1 MKLFNT
7 LTRSKELFTPLVDK
21 RVGLYACGP
30 TVYDFAH
37 IGNLRAYI
45 FVDILRRV
53 LELNGYEVKHVMNI
67 TDVGHLLS
75 NADEGEDR
83 MEVSAKRE
91 GKTAWEI
98 AAFYTEQFIKDLKM
112 LNVKLPDVMPKA
124 TDHIAEQIA
133 LVETLETKGF
143 TYRTSDGIYF
153 DTSKLSDYGKLA
165 RLNVEGQEAG
175 ARVQMGEKKHPTDFA
190 LWKFSPPESHRQ
202 MEWESPWGKGF
213 PGWHIECSAMSV
225 KYLGQP
231 FDIHTGGI
239 DHIPVHHTNEIAQS
253 EAAYGKPLARFWL
266 HNEFLTVD
274 GEKMSKSLGN
284 LYTVADLV
292 QKGFDPLD
300 YRFLVLMAHYRSKLN
315 FTLEALA
322 AAQASRRTLTQQIR
336 GLELWQ
342 QLPATKSLAADSGGP
357 KAEKDLIGSQAAAVK
372 RTVTDALN
380 DDLDTPKAIATLQ
393 TTTERFLN
401 LQERGELTRAGT
413 RTLTDFYRFVDEA
426 LGLNF
431 LWSKPV
437 PKEVLESLAEREQ
450 ARSDKNWQTADAKR
464 AEIETAGF
472 MVEDTPV
479 GPRLTVKL

>member
-1 MKLFNT
+1 MLHLYNT
-7 LTRSKELFTPLVDK
+7 FTRSKEVFTPLEDK

-45 FVDILRRV
+45 FEDILRRV
-53 LELNGYEVKHVMNI
+53 LELDGYTVKHVMNI
-67 TDVGHLLS
+67 TDVGHLTS
-75 NADEGEDR
+75 DADEGEDK
-83 MEVSAKRE
+83 MEVGARRE
-91 GKTAWEI
+91 DKTAWEI
-98 AAFYTEQFIKDLKM
+98 AAFYTEQFIEDLKA
-112 LNVKLPDVMPKA
+112 LNIKPPHVMPKA
-124 TDHIAEQIA
+124 TDHIAEQIE
-133 LVETLETKGF
+133 LVRVLEGKGF

-175 ARVQMGEKKHPTDFA
+175 ARVEMGEKKHPTDFA
-190 LWKFSPPESHRQ
+190 LWKFSPPDAHRQ
-202 MEWESPWGKGF
+202 MEWESPWGTGF

-284 LYTVADLV
+284 LYTIADLA
-292 QKGFDPLD
+292 QKGSDPLD

-315 FTLEALA
+315 FTWEALT

-336 GLELWQ
+336 SLELWQ
-342 QLPATKSLAADSGGP
+342 QLPHVPEHDEANDAALA
-357 KAEKDLIGSQAAAVK
+357 K
-372 RTVTDALN
+372 RTEQFRTAFTSALN
-380 DDLDTPKAIATLQ
+380 DDLDTPKAVAQLQ
-393 TTTERFLN
+393 TTVAEFLS
-401 LQERGELTRAGT
+401 LEEFGQITKTGSRL
-413 RTLTDFYRFVDEA
+413 LVDLFRLVDDA
-426 LGLNF
+426 LGMSF
-431 LWSKPV
+431 VWGKPV
-437 PKEVLESLAEREQ
+437 PAGVLDALA
-450 ARSDKNWQTADAKR
+450 ARDEARTAKDWTAADAKR
-464 AEIETAGF
+464 AEIEAAGF
-472 MVEDTPV
+472 LTEDTPA
-479 GPRLTVKL
+479 GPRLTVKA